1 MERLAQQSGVSRAML
16 SQIELGQSTPT
27 INLLWKIARAL
38 GVTFSTLVS
47 PPRGAGPIVLRENS
61 AKRLSSRDGSFVSR
75 ALFPFDEPRTVEF
88 YELRLKAGGV
98 EEADPHPPATTENLV
113 VAAGTV
119 EITIDGATQVLAQGD
134 AILFTADVN
143 HSYRNRGTVEAIMF
157 LVMSYPE
164 SSG

>member
-1 MERLAQQSGVSRAML
+1 
-16 SQIELGQSTPT
+16 
-27 INLLWKIARAL
+27 
-38 GVTFSTLVS
+38 
-47 PPRGAGPIVLRENS
+47 VLREDS

-88 YELRLKAGGV
+88 YELRLKTGGV
-98 EEADPHPPATTENLV
+98 EEADPHPPGTTENLV

-119 EITIDGATQVLAQGD
+119 EITIDGGAQVLAQGD
-134 AILFTADVN
+134 AILFTADVA